1 MVWPFFNN
9 LHFFHLTTNIS
20 CSVTLGAKGHIC
32 HYFGRYDHLHPKAIL
47 HYIYFLII
55 IIFISDPSQNVNNR
69 PQRSSENYSR
79 RRWTYR
85 VLTNGDTVTTQRLVK
100 TRCGGQA
107 KQQSMCVAWH
117 VCGMTCVWHDMWVAW
132 LPHEQKSKHKSHTP
146 RKHSCLQRRLFSK
159 DICFTRVL
167 IHKYLGYL
175 FIGT

>member
-1 MVWPFFNN
+1 MVWPFFDN
-9 LHFFHLTTNIS
+9 LHFFHLAKNIS

-55 IIFISDPSQNVNNR
+55 IIFISDPSKNVNNR

-100 TRCGGQA
+100 TRCGGHRSPPPPPP
-107 KQQSMCVAWH
+107 SMCVAWH
-117 VCGMTCVWHDMWVAW
+117 VCGMTCEWHDFLMSRN
-132 LPHEQKSKHKSHTP
+132 QNTSHTRP
-146 RKHSCLQRRLFSK
+146 VNTHVYNAGFFLRTTSASHE
-159 DICFTRVL
+159 
-167 IHKYLGYL
+167 YLY
-175 FIGT
+175 IST